1 MGNIIKFPNRND
13 RVKDVKQGS
22 NPTSYQNLAVLG
34 LGAVFLFAFILNISF
49 QNRSAKNRE
58 LANYDAN
65 TESTNLNEYILESL
79 NASDSNTEVVYSRK
93 PTSEDKLIF
102 ETLMGSYDVLSSN
115 GKISKIILKPGYKA
129 LNQSALPNVLSQYRK
144 AVGMD
149 QLDFKL
155 VSQDVD
161 RQNYKYDLL
170 SKGASVGD
178 MHVDLNADHQ
188 IISILSNFK

>member
-155 VSQDVD
+155 ASQDVD

-188 IISILSNFK
+188 IISIQSNFK